1 MVARAAAC
9 ENDGFDGVVIV
20 EDDVDGGCAD
30 ADGIV
35 MDFLHGG
42 VSVKRVKKTTNY
54 QIHIIIYNEK
64 KTRFL
69 LGLSLILKT
78 VTLLFLLIYYD

>member
-54 QIHIIIYNEK
+54 QIHIII
-64 KTRFL
+64 
-69 LGLSLILKT
+69 
-78 VTLLFLLIYYD
+78 